1 MKKKKFLTL
10 IIIILISFQTLF
22 QSVVYADYDESL
34 VKHEEIRLTGNEEF
48 YEFVK
53 INDIENNKS
62 AAIKYTNNNANRK
75 GYVVCVNAGHGT
87 KGGEADSNRTQ
98 CHPDGTPKVTGGTT
112 GEGST
117 TAYGVS
123 TGMDFLDGTPEATV
137 TLQEALLLKQV
148 LLENGYDVL
157 MIRDE
162 VEGDQGGKDVQLD
175 NIARSILANNY
186 ADCHIALHWDSTDY
200 DKGAYYM
207 SVPDV
212 GGYRDMYPVSEIWE
226 YHNQLGSSLTDGL
239 SNKGVKIWGDGPIA
253 QDLTQTSYSTVPSI
267 DIELGDRKSD
277 HSQET
282 LQTIAEGLCVGINK
296 FFNQN
301 PDLVNASKNKSNSNK
316 KSKDKKGI
324 LDKLFAGFAKIVSE
338 IIDFFKFLLGDVPQ
352 MLVQL
357 IVTIPDGTWRDFKVT
372 YNYSN
377 LLADGTTG
385 NNNKYTCVSE
395 GSKDST
401 YSANINGTEE
411 EFSRDTEI
419 PVIKVDLYHFAAGNI
434 QKLDMDIFS
443 YNGGVLSFIVV
454 IIHIIIY
461 LASAFLI
468 VLLIWHGINIVKS
481 SITPKEKVEHKEGL
495 SKFIK
500 ASAML
505 VGSIIVMALCIFLS
519 KSLFKELN
527 LNNQDELPIRVNVQ
541 GGANYSFSTTIL
553 GYLRY
558 KSDLNNIDMLAQKFL
573 YTGSYIL
580 LAISNC
586 VVLVFMVIRF
596 LMLMYL
602 SVIGPIVASQT
613 ALNDK
618 ELIKMSFKDWV
629 IRYVIWSL
637 IILIIAIPYKII
649 LEMSFKN

>member
-22 QSVVYADYDESL
+22 QSVVYADYD
-34 VKHEEIRLTGNEEF
+34 VEEVGVED
-48 YEFVK
+48 
-53 INDIENNKS
+53 NDEYANYC
-62 AAIKYTNNNANRK
+62 AIKSGKAKLYTYK
-75 GYVVCVNAGHGT
+75 GTNKKNITVTVNAGHGT
-87 KGGEADSNRTQ
+87 SGGSSKQ
-98 CHPDGTPKVTGGTT
+98 VQSHPDGSGKVTGG
-112 GEGST
+112 ST
-117 TAYGVS
+117 PIGATMATAVS
-123 TGMDFLDGTPEATV
+123 SGMDFDSGVEEATATKEV
-137 TLQEALLLKQV
+137 AIRLRDLLLD
-148 LLENGYDVL
+148 NGYNVL
-157 MIRDE
+157 MIRETD
-162 VEGDQGGKDVQLD
+162 DVQLD
-175 NIARSILANNY
+175 NIARTILANKH
-186 ADCHIALHWDSTDY
+186 ADLQVSLHFDDSSGID
-200 DKGAYYM
+200 GAYYTKI
-207 SVPDV
+207 PQ
-212 GGYRDMYPVSEIWE
+212 VSEYLAIDPIKDNWE
-226 YHNQLGSSLTDGL
+226 SCDKLGECLIEGL
-239 SNKGVKIWGDGPIA
+239 KQQGNIA
-253 QDLTQTSYSTVPSI
+253 INGQEGIEMDLVQISYANVPSMVVEMGNGHLTLN
-267 DIELGDRKSD
+267 DELY
-277 HSQET
+277 QN
-282 LQTIAEGLCVGINK
+282 LAEGVYRGICI
-296 FFNQN
+296 FLNQN
-301 PDLVNASKNKSNSNK
+301 PNLLNTKKKNGKN
-316 KSKDKKGI
+316 GI